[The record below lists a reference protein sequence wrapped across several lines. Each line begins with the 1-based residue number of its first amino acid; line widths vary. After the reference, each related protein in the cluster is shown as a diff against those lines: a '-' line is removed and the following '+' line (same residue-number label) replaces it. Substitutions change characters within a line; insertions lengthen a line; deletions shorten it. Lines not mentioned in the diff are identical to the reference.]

1 MVCQKYAMIFL
12 TDMNTIANKILA
24 RAKRHGAGWVFSAKH
39 LTDLGDRA
47 AIDQALSRLAKD
59 GGIRRLARG
68 LYDWPRIHPVLGPLS
83 PNLDAVAAAAA
94 EQAGHRLQISPARAA
109 NVFGLS
115 SQVPAKA
122 VYLTDGSSRRIK
134 IGNQVV
140 YLKHAGPRALLGAGT
155 RPVPHFRPCEPHVDL
170 FSFPLQLRRLLDA
183 PISLA
188 VAMAWSALRFHP
200 APCDILRTPR
210 LESELHPPLA
220 LAREHPRT

>member
-1 MVCQKYAMIFL
+1 METREYQICQKYAILFL
-12 TDMNTIANKILA
+12 THMKAIANKILA
-24 RAKRHGAGWVFSAKH
+24 RAKRHGAGWVFSATH
-39 LTDLGDRA
+39 FTDLGDRA

-59 GGIRRLARG
+59 VRIRRLARG
-68 LYDWPRIHPVLGPLS
+68 LYDSPKIHPVLGPLS

-134 IGNQVV
+134 IGNQTV

-155 RPVPHFRPCEPHVDL
+155 QAGAV
-170 FSFPLQLRRLLDA
+170 LQ
-183 PISLA
+183 
-188 VAMAWSALRFHP
+188 ALRAVGKNHINDGVVQRLRSTLSSDAKHGLRKLMHH
-200 APCDILRTPR
+200 APQWTAPVIAAIT
-210 LESELHPPLA
+210 A
-220 LAREHPRT
+220 

>member
-1 MVCQKYAMIFL
+1 MIFL

-24 RAKRHGAGWVFSAKH
+24 RQAAHGAGWVFSSKH

-59 GGIRRLARG
+59 GRMRRLAVG
-68 LYDWPRIHPVLGPLS
+68 LRFAEDPPCPWSAIA

-94 EQAGHRLQISPARAA
+94 EQAGHRIQISPARAA
-109 NVFGLS
+109 NVLGLS

-140 YLKHAGPRALLGAGT
+140 YLSTRVRVPCSAPAPRPA
-155 RPVPHFRPCEPHVDL
+155 PHFRHE
-170 FSFPLQLRRLLDA
+170 SNWQRSRKRRCCTATPFHPSVRYQTRPSQVDA
-183 PISLA
+183 PSSRNGRRRSSPQSLH
-188 VAMAWSALRFHP
+188 R
-200 APCDILRTPR
+200 
-210 LESELHPPLA
+210 
-220 LAREHPRT
+220 